1 MGREQE
7 EDGAKT
13 KPKHIAFEEVSL
25 DGSDEDDGAVEVSA
39 MPSISFV
46 SSGLFL
52 SAGRDPVCVSDTL
65 PLTIRNITG
74 HLRSRKSI
82 PEEKLNGLIGSSCA
96 YDKAHAS
103 GPTS

>member
-39 MPSISFV
+39 MPSSSFC
-46 SSGLFL
+46 FKWPL
-52 SAGRDPVCVSDTL
+52 SFCWTKPCSV
-65 PLTIRNITG
+65 
-74 HLRSRKSI
+74 
-82 PEEKLNGLIGSSCA
+82 
-96 YDKAHAS
+96 
-103 GPTS
+103 